1 MFTQT
6 KHNLSY
12 GEVTLDYEA
21 LKKIVE
27 ASVYSTTVKM
37 EEKLQTI
44 QRAISLKNKDILLS
58 LEAERVENL
67 IWWLQVGA
75 ETVEALRGM
84 ETRGEVRWVNL
95 PKRKD
100 DKNG

>member
-1 MFTQT
+1 MFTKT

-21 LKKIVE
+21 LRKIVE
-27 ASVYSTTVKM
+27 ATLYSTTCKV

-44 QRAISLKNKDILLS
+44 QRAISLKDKDIHLS
-58 LEAERVENL
+58 LEAERVADL

-84 ETRGEVRWVNL
+84 ETREEVKWVNL
-95 PKRKD
+95 PKKEA
-100 DKNG
+100 KES